1 MLSRRREYTCLLP
14 VKPPAMTSRTR
25 LIVAALGLAA
35 GVAGCATL
43 DTWQRK
49 AIFQHERAVVDVR
62 MARAAP
68 PPATQA
74 FDLVLANGD
83 TVHAWYR
90 ETSAQAPT
98 VLFLHGARRNL
109 YGSQY
114 RIDRLAGL
122 GLNVLAID
130 YRGFGHSTPLLP
142 SEETALQDA
151 QAAFDELLRR
161 QPDHRRR
168 FIYGYSLGGALAIAL
183 AAERDGVAGVVV
195 ESSFTSIGDLVRA
208 SRWGWVPFLG
218 AAVTQEFDSRAR
230 IGRVNEPLLLVHGTA
245 DGVIP
250 HTMSDELLAA
260 ATAVKPG
267 LKRLVKIDGASHRGA
282 PFVDRAT
289 FDTALRDFVGQA
301 QGAVPA
307 AVLLN

>member
-1 MLSRRREYTCLLP
+1 MISRP
-14 VKPPAMTSRTR
+14 G
-25 LIVAALGLAA
+25 LIAAALALVA

-49 AIFQHERAVVDVR
+49 AIFQHERAVVDPR
-62 MARAAP
+62 FAAAAP
-68 PPATQA
+68 PPATEA

-90 ETSAQAPT
+90 QTATDAPT

-109 YGSQY
+109 YESQY

-130 YRGFGHSTPLLP
+130 YRGFGLSTPLLP

-151 QAAFDELLRR
+151 RAALDELQRR
-161 QPDHRRR
+161 QPDPRRR
-168 FIYGYSLGGALAIAL
+168 FLYGYSLGGAVAIAL
-183 AAERDGVAGVVV
+183 AAERDGLAGVVV
-195 ESSFTSIGDLVRA
+195 ESSFTSIAELVRA
-208 SRWGWVPFLG
+208 SRWGWVPFLDV
-218 AAVTQEFDSRAR
+218 ALTQEFDSRAR

-260 ATAVKPG
+260 ATGVQPE
-267 LKRLVKIDGASHRGA
+267 LKRLVKIDGANHRGA
-282 PFVDRAT
+282 PFVDPDA
-289 FDTALRDFVGQA
+289 FDSALRDFVGQA
-301 QGAVPA
+301 QRSAPVA
-307 AVLLN
+307 SLSN